1 MRAVFF
7 ILLAVNSLQILA
19 QVGGNAAY
27 TFLNLMPNA
36 RIGALGG
43 YAIATPEHDLGL
55 ALQNPSLLNQHFNN
69 QISLNYINYFADI
82 TAGNFAY
89 AGHLNKHNLTM
100 AGGIHYVNYGNFART
115 APDGAFL
122 GTFNAGDYAFYIQGA
137 KQVNENWSFGASL
150 KFIYSNLDVYNSFG
164 AAADMAAT
172 YYSND
177 KLFTAAA
184 VVSNIGSQI
193 TTYNRQDNFE
203 PLPTNL
209 QLGIVKKFKH
219 NPLRIGLILH
229 HLNKPGQLLYQIA
242 NRNNSNINLETGEP
256 IAEKFTILDHALS
269 HMVLNTELVLGQ
281 NLRVRFGYNY
291 LRRRELGITDFAG
304 TTGFSWGFGLKLS
317 KFIFSYG
324 SANYH
329 LGNSTNQFSVVTNI
343 SDFFKKK
350 EPKP

>member
-7 ILLAVNSLQILA
+7 ILLAVNSLHTWA
-19 QVGGNAAY
+19 QVGGNDAY

-69 QISLNYINYFADI
+69 QVSLNYVNYFTDI

-89 AGHLNKHNLTM
+89 AGHLNKHNLTL
-100 AGGIHYVNYGNFART
+100 AGGIHYINYGNFART

-122 GTFNAGDYAFYIQGA
+122 GTFNAGDYAFYLQGA
-137 KQVNENWSFGASL
+137 KQISENWSYGATV
-150 KFIYSNLDVYNSFG
+150 KFIYSNLDVYNSVG
-164 AAADMAAT
+164 AAADIAAT
-172 YYSND
+172 YYSSD
-177 KLFTAAA
+177 KLFSAAA
-184 VVSNIGSQI
+184 VLSNVGSQI

-203 PLPTNL
+203 PMPTNL
-209 QLGIVKKFKH
+209 QLGIAKKFKH
-219 NPLRIGLILH
+219 NPLRIGLVLH

-242 NRNNSNINLETGEP
+242 NRNNNNINLETGQP
-256 IAEKFTILDHALS
+256 ITEKFTLLDHALS

-350 EPKP
+350 QPTP